1 MCVYTRPR
9 CVSSFFSSFTK
20 RRWLEKSFA
29 AVEARRQPLPTSWH
43 GAPSPL
49 TVHVTLLAPSMPRIL
64 TNVGTFSLTNRGIVC
79 VSVCCVSALGRGG
92 SGRPAAHNTWFAVFR
107 WPTSNT
113 SLSFRGRRRR
123 CSYIKSQVWIPGE
136 EELSLDSWG
145 VGNKALK

>member
-1 MCVYTRPR
+1 MYVIHAHA
-9 CVSSFFSSFTK
+9 FFFAK

-79 VSVCCVSALGRGG
+79 VRVCCVTALGRGG

-107 WPTSNT
+107 WPTSHT
-113 SLSFRGRRRR
+113 SLGFGGGGGAAHTLSHRFGYLGKGI
-123 CSYIKSQVWIPGE
+123 CLWIHG
-136 EELSLDSWG
+136 G
-145 VGNKALK
+145 